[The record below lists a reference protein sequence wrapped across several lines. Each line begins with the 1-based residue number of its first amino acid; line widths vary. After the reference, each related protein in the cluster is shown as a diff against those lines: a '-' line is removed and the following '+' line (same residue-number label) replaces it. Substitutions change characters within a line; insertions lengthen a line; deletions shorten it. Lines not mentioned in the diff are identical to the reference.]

1 MQKWKKGKGEKRLC
15 RSNDSENEEFQSR
28 ERARLLNSPAAKT
41 YMWSSPTHFCS
52 TFRGFR
58 GERKRREL
66 SNRRKKEGNG
76 RFGIGEKLRFDTL
89 IKKQN
94 CNMYLPDLD

>member
-1 MQKWKKGKGEKRLC
+1 MEKGKGEKRLC
-15 RSNDSENEEFQSR
+15 RSNDSENEEFQSRER

-66 SNRRKKEGNG
+66 SNRRKKEGLDG
-76 RFGIGEKLRFDTL
+76 RFAELMLGIGEK
-89 IKKQN
+89 IEI
-94 CNMYLPDLD
+94 

>member
-1 MQKWKKGKGEKRLC
+1 MQKWKKGRG
-15 RSNDSENEEFQSR
+15 RSDYAGPMIPKMKNSNRER

-66 SNRRKKEGNG
+66 SNRRKKEGDG
-76 RFGIGEKLRFDTL
+76 RFGIGKRLRFHTYF
-89 IKKQN
+89 KTK
-94 CNMYLPDLD
+94 M

>member
-1 MQKWKKGKGEKRLC
+1 MKKNQMQKWKKGRG
-15 RSNDSENEEFQSR
+15 RSDYAGPMIPKMKNSNR

-66 SNRRKKEGNG
+66 SNRRKKEGLDG
-76 RFGIGEKLRFDTL
+76 RFAELMLGIGEKIEISHLF
-89 IKKQN
+89 
-94 CNMYLPDLD
+94 

>member
-1 MQKWKKGKGEKRLC
+1 MEKGKGEKRLC
-15 RSNDSENEEFQSR
+15 RSNDSENEEFQSRERER

-66 SNRRKKEGNG
+66 SNRRKKEGLDG
-76 RFGIGEKLRFDTL
+76 RFAELMLGIGEK
-89 IKKQN
+89 IEI
-94 CNMYLPDLD
+94 

>member
-1 MQKWKKGKGEKRLC
+1 MKKKPNAKVEKGKGEKRLC

-66 SNRRKKEGNG
+66 SNRRKKEGFKVWNW
-76 RFGIGEKLRFDTL
+76 EKIEISHLF
-89 IKKQN
+89 
-94 CNMYLPDLD
+94 